1 MLPKY
6 CSLCLILLMI
16 QLIDWVP
23 KQQILLSE
31 QSEKPE
37 NIRCYQD
44 IRNFSAA
51 DSTVSEVYY
60 EVHMTRAVHTAR
72 NSNVDSVMSINII
85 HLLSFLFYLPKSL
98 YVIEGSI
105 GVPSIKKPTSSS
117 SVCFCWELHLL
128 NI

>member
-1 MLPKY
+1 
-6 CSLCLILLMI
+6 MI

>member
-1 MLPKY
+1 MK
-6 CSLCLILLMI
+6 SLKISAVTKNSKLLC
-16 QLIDWVP
+16 
-23 KQQILLSE
+23 
-31 QSEKPE
+31 
-37 NIRCYQD
+37 R
-44 IRNFSAA
+44 R

-72 NSNVDSVMSINII
+72 NSNVDSVMSVNII